1 MPSSPR
7 SHDDSLPEPWQRLL
21 EWARWVGPRK
31 IVTTVAVV
39 VTVIVVAWWM
49 LKPAAPDVESA
60 LGTLPVDASVE
71 ASADPL
77 AGSLVPPTP
86 PSSEFVV
93 HVAGSVVTPGVVRV
107 AAGARVIDA
116 IDAAGGPLPRAA
128 LDTVNLAAAVVDG
141 ERVYVP
147 AVGEVVVPPIG
158 ESSESIY
165 PIDLNRADEATLDQ
179 LPGVGP
185 ATAAAIVD
193 YRTSVGGFVSVDD
206 LLNVP
211 GIGPAKVS
219 ALRDLVS
226 V

>member
-1 MPSSPR
+1 MSSSPR
-7 SHDDSLPEPWQRLL
+7 SHDDLPSEPWQRLL

-31 IVTTVAVV
+31 IATTVAVA
-39 VTVIVVAWWM
+39 VTVVVVGWWM

-60 LGTLPVDASVE
+60 LGTLPVDSSV
-71 ASADPL
+71 APIVATQ
-77 AGSLVPPTP
+77 PP
-86 PSSEFVV
+86 SEFVV
-93 HVAGSVVTPGVVRV
+93 HVAGSVAVPGVVRV
-107 AAGARVIDA
+107 VAGARVIDA

-147 AVGEVVVPPIG
+147 AVGEVVNPPIG
-158 ESSESIY
+158 GAVESIF
-165 PIDLNRADEATLDQ
+165 PIDLNRADEAALDR

-193 YRTSVGGFVSVDD
+193 YRTSIGSFVSVDD

-219 ALRDLVS
+219 ALRDLVT

>member
-1 MPSSPR
+1 M
-7 SHDDSLPEPWQRLL
+7 
-21 EWARWVGPRK
+21 GPRK
-31 IVTTVAVV
+31 IVTTAAVV

-49 LKPAAPDVESA
+49 LKPASPDVESA
-60 LGTLPVDASVE
+60 LGTLAVDVP
-71 ASADPL
+71 ADSL
-77 AGSLVPPTP
+77 SGSLVPSTP
-86 PSSEFVV
+86 PPSEFVV

-107 AAGARVIDA
+107 VAGARVIDA

-147 AVGEVVVPPIG
+147 AVGEVVAAPIG
-158 ESSESIY
+158 GSPESIF

-185 ATAAAIVD
+185 ATAAAIVE
-193 YRTSVGGFVSVDD
+193 YRTAVGGFVSVDD
-206 LLNVP
+206 LVNVP